1 MWWAVYVY
9 ICIHVC
15 ACVYVCM
22 CTYAYVC
29 VCACVCG
36 LHSDHHAIVCV
47 MDEPTSVRCLVVVTT
62 QVVDTVTTIDNV
74 VSDTLVHCVC
84 MCVARHCLLVRL
96 QVAVVYLFSFKWLLF
111 TCSTGVVLRPR
122 YRSS

>member
-1 MWWAVYVY
+1 
-9 ICIHVC
+9 
-15 ACVYVCM
+15 M

-84 MCVARHCLLVRL
+84 MCVYVWHSDRE
-96 QVAVVYLFSFKWLLF
+96 
-111 TCSTGVVLRPR
+111 LRPVTTALAI
-122 YRSS
+122 RS